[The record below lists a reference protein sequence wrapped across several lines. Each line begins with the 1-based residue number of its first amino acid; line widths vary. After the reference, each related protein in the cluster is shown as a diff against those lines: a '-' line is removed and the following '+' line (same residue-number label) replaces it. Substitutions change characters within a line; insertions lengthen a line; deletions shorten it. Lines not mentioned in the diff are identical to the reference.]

1 MMQVSKKV
9 PFDDPD
15 VLLLVRGLYVLSN
28 VIILSLYLYTQAQ
41 ITKKNGWY
49 SASPASPHLLSERET
64 PGL

>member
-15 VLLLVRGLYVLSN
+15 VLLLVRGLYILSN

-41 ITKKNGWY
+41 ITKKNGSY
-49 SASPASPHLLSERET
+49 SVSSASPLL
-64 PGL
+64 L

>member
-49 SASPASPHLLSERET
+49 PT
-64 PGL
+64 